1 MFLGW
6 YFDIDTIHMKNLDYF
21 RNRSLFSTDD
31 YLIEDE
37 GRTHGSLADE
47 LGYSISNGAFHI
59 VKNES
64 QFLWSIMNYF
74 QKHYSS
80 KLWSSG
86 GSDIVTK
93 AFKEAC
99 LIESHEY
106 GYFQKTGTLTFDYL
120 VYYPI
125 FQLLMNFLHRKF
137 LNPSLLV
144 ETRRNFLTPLPL
156 DHYT

>member
-1 MFLGW
+1 
-6 YFDIDTIHMKNLDYF
+6 MKNLDDF
-21 RNRSLFSTDD
+21 KHRSVFSTDENFLND
-31 YLIEDE
+31 Q
-37 GRTHGSLADE
+37 SLTDPKTGLKT
-47 LGYSISNGAFHI
+47 LGHSIANGAFHI

-74 QKHYSS
+74 QKNYSS

-137 LNPSLLV
+137 LNPSPLV
-144 ETRRNFLTPLPL
+144 ETRRNFENRF
-156 DHYT
+156 